1 MTDAFPQP
9 ERMTKGTVVD
19 SIVQTLA
26 DDIISGRLAPGTKLD
41 AQAMAERFGVSRTPI
56 RETFGH
62 MAAMGL
68 VTHRPNRGVIVAT
81 LSPAALSDLY
91 EAMAEL
97 EAALA
102 RLAALRI
109 NSEQRETLLQLHQDS
124 VHLVR
129 DGSADDYAR
138 YNQRFHA
145 LIFEAA
151 QSSQLQQLAEATRRR
166 LAPFRR
172 AQFRL
177 TNRVSKSWEEHD
189 AIVRAILAGDAD
201 GVARLMRL
209 HVQTVSAMTAEFV
222 AEHQPSA
229 GQRGHQGER
238 SA

>member
-1 MTDAFPQP
+1 MIGEQSV
-9 ERMTKGTVVD
+9 RKGTVVD

-26 DDIISGRLAPGTKLD
+26 DDIVSGRLVPGIKLD
-41 AQAMAERFGVSRTPI
+41 AQGIAERFGVSRTPI

-62 MAAMGL
+62 LAAMGL
-68 VTHRPNRGVIVAT
+68 VTHRPNRGVVVST
-81 LSPAALSDLY
+81 LSPQALGDLY

-102 RLAALRI
+102 RLATLRM
-109 NSEQRETLLQLHQDS
+109 NSEQRERLMQIHRES

-129 DGSADDYAR
+129 DGTTDEYAR
-138 YNQRFHA
+138 YNQEFHN

-151 QSSQLQQLAEATRRR
+151 QSPQLQDLALATRTR

-177 TNRVSKSWEEHD
+177 TNRMSKSWEEHD
-189 AIVRAILAGDAD
+189 AIVQAIMAGDAD

-222 AEHQPSA
+222 AEHRAAADYEPSVN
-229 GQRGHQGER
+229 E
-238 SA
+238 